1 VIALNKSVTHF
12 GKKEIIMINLDLG
25 TLIDKPVKD
34 VFAFITNPANM
45 SKWNSAVVS
54 MEQIT
59 PGAVSMGTKFKTVG
73 EMLGRRIEGEMEVI
87 AFEPDSKYGFQMN
100 AGPVQVNVTLGFKT
114 VGTGTKLSLNAQGN
128 PGGLFK
134 LAEGVMQGRV
144 KSMMEENLARLKSVL
159 EKG

>member
-1 VIALNKSVTHF
+1 
-12 GKKEIIMINLDLG
+12 MINLDLG

-34 VFAFITNPANM
+34 VFAFVTNPANM
-45 SKWNSAVVS
+45 AKWNSAVIS

-59 PGAVSMGTKFKTVG
+59 PGAVGLGTKFKNVG
-73 EMLGRRIEGEMEVI
+73 EMMGRRIEGEMEVI

-100 AGPVQVNVTLGFKT
+100 AGPMQINMTITFKT

-128 PGGLFK
+128 PAGVFK
-134 LAEGVMQGRV
+134 LAEPVMQGRV

>member
-1 VIALNKSVTHF
+1 
-12 GKKEIIMINLDLG
+12 MINLDIG
-25 TLIDKPVKD
+25 TLIDKPVND
-34 VFAFITNPANM
+34 VFTFITNPANM

-54 MEQIT
+54 LEQVT
-59 PGAVSMGTKFKTVG
+59 PGAVGMGTKFKSVG
-73 EMLGRRIEGEMEVI
+73 EMMGRRIEGEMQVV
-87 AFEPDSKYGFQMN
+87 AFEQDSKYGFQMD
-100 AGPVQVNVTLGFKT
+100 AGPVQVNVTLTFKT

>member
-1 VIALNKSVTHF
+1 
-12 GKKEIIMINLDLG
+12 MINLDLG

-34 VFAFITNPANM
+34 VFAFVTNPANM

-59 PGAVSMGTKFKTVG
+59 PGTVGLGTKFKSVG

-100 AGPVQVNVTLGFKT
+100 AGPVQVNVTLSFKT

-144 KSMMEENLARLKSVL
+144 KTMMEENLARLKSVL

>member
-1 VIALNKSVTHF
+1 
-12 GKKEIIMINLDLG
+12 
-25 TLIDKPVKD
+25 
-34 VFAFITNPANM
+34 M

-54 MEQIT
+54 LEQIT
-59 PGAVSMGTKFKTVG
+59 PGEVGRGTKFQRVG
-73 EMLGRRIEGEMEVI
+73 EMMGRRIEGEMQVV
-87 AFEPDSKYGFQMN
+87 AFEPDSKYGFQMD
-100 AGPVQVNVTLGFKT
+100 AGPVQVNVTLNFKT